1 MLMILRYSFL
11 SNCETLLLPGM
22 DVCYCIYCYCIYIV
36 IVLWIVVWMDCSMD
50 GRMEGWKDGRFF
62 WCSLMFDVRN
72 SIFDIRYSIFDI
84 NLIKLHKREGD
95 GIGKYQ

>member
-1 MLMILRYSFL
+1 M
-11 SNCETLLLPGM
+11 EG
-22 DVCYCIYCYCIYIV
+22 
-36 IVLWIVVWMDCSMD
+36 W
-50 GRMEGWKDGRFF
+50 MEGWKDGRFF